1 MRAKD
6 NGSFYSVTIS
16 SADVIAFMRTWPCSG
31 LSGRGIWAQ
40 FDKRNGD
47 LADLSHSSSDQ
58 EGPAML
64 ALINDGQS
72 YAKRKLGIE

>member
-1 MRAKD
+1 MRAYD
-6 NGSFYSVTIS
+6 NGAFYSVAIS

-47 LADLSHSSSDQ
+47 LVDMRHSPRDQ
-58 EGPAML
+58 DGPAML
-64 ALINDGQS
+64 ALVNDGQS